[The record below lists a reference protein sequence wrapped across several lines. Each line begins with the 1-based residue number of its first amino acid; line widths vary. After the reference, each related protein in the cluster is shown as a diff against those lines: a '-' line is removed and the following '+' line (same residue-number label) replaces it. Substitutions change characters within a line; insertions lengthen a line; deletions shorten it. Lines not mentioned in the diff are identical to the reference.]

1 MVLRKYDLRLFK
13 FIMFLTDLIQ
23 FIFFSTKALYGSH
36 RWNMGPMN
44 RVSGVGFPQMVS
56 EFLVRRFGEFG
67 LFPEI
72 CDQITIGL
80 GDSIKSGLG

>member
-1 MVLRKYDLRLFK
+1 
-13 FIMFLTDLIQ
+13 MFLTDLIQ

-36 RWNMGPMN
+36 RWYMGPN
-44 RVSGVGFPQMVS
+44 RGSGVGFPQMVS
-56 EFLVRRFGEFG
+56 EFPVRRFGEFG

-72 CDQITIGL
+72 CGQITIGL